1 VGPLSRALAVAAILL
16 GGLVAPAPA
25 LGFTGFGATTA
36 DATFDEAM
44 TFSVD
49 LTGGAPDQLEIL
61 LQFADD
67 DATFV
72 APVRPAGRSATF
84 TWDTASDFVV
94 PNTLVTYRW
103 RAIVDGEA
111 IQSAPA
117 QLRYDD
123 DRAGLDWQQ
132 RQMGR
137 ATVHWYG
144 SAEDAARRFGELS
157 ANGATQAEELLGT
170 SLAGPIDIFVYD
182 SREDFFG
189 ALGPGAREWTGAAAY
204 PNLRTVFMWLGGGP
218 QDYLETAIVHEVTH
232 VVFHDATANPF
243 HEPAQ
248 WLNEGLATWAENRN
262 ADGSRSTVEFEAAG
276 GGLLAFDA
284 ITQAFPISDRGAAL
298 AYSQGSVMVDKI
310 ISEHGEGAIAAIA
323 AAYRDGATDVE
334 AIQAGT
340 GVAADELYAAFYAD
354 FGADAPQPV
363 APAALGD
370 SDVRL
375 PGGGLPSPE
384 PGSTGGGMP
393 VPERPDGA
401 PATNGYDASLL
412 FYGLGVMALVVAVGV
427 LLIVARGARRVE
439 PPEPPEAPEP
449 PDA

>member
-1 VGPLSRALAVAAILL
+1 MERLIRTLAVGTLL
-16 GGLVAPAPA
+16 VGTLVAPSPA
-25 LGFTGFGATTA
+25 RGFTGFGASTA
-36 DATFDEAM
+36 DATFDRSM
-44 TFSVD
+44 TFSIE
-49 LTGGAPDQLEIL
+49 LAGGAPEQLEIL

-72 APVRPAGRSATF
+72 APVRATGGSATF
-84 TWDTASDFVV
+84 TWDAASDFVV

-103 RAIVDGEA
+103 RAIVDGEPTESPA
-111 IQSAPA
+111 A
-117 QLRYDD
+117 QLLYDD
-123 DRAGLDWQQ
+123 DRDGLDWQQ
-132 RQMGR
+132 REMGR

-144 SAEDAARRFGELS
+144 SAEDAAVRFGELS
-157 ANGATQAEELLGT
+157 ADGATQAEELLGT
-170 SLAGPIDIFVYD
+170 ELAGPIDIFVYD

-262 ADGSRSTVEFEAAG
+262 ADGSRSTVEFEASG

-298 AYSQGSVMVDKI
+298 AYSQGTVMVDRI
-310 ISEHGEGAIAAIA
+310 ISEHGEGAIADIA
-323 AAYRDGATDVE
+323 TAYRDGATDAE
-334 AIQAGT
+334 AIEAGT

-354 FGADAPQPV
+354 FGADAPQPI
-363 APAALGD
+363 APSALGD
-370 SDVRL
+370 SDVPL

-384 PGSTGGGMP
+384 PGSSGGGVP
-393 VPERPDGA
+393 VSERPDGA
-401 PATNGYDASLL
+401 LAESGYDASLL
-412 FYGLGVMALVVAVGV
+412 FYGLGVMALVVAGGV
-427 LLIVARGARRVE
+427 LFIVARGARR
-439 PPEPPEAPEP
+439 PPEPPRAPRT
-449 PDA
+449 

>member
-1 VGPLSRALAVAAILL
+1 MGRLTRALAVLALLL
-16 GGLVAPAPA
+16 GALVAPPA
-25 LGFTGFGATTA
+25 ARGFSGFGATSA

-44 TFSVD
+44 TFRVELS
-49 LTGGAPDQLEIL
+49 GGAPEQLEIL

-72 APVRPAGRSATF
+72 APVRPAGDTATF
-84 TWDTASDFVV
+84 TWDAASDFIV

-103 RAIVDGEA
+103 RAIVDGEPME
-111 IQSAPA
+111 SAPA
-117 QLRYDD
+117 QLLYDD
-123 DRAGLDWQQ
+123 DRDGLDWHE
-132 RQMGR
+132 REMGR

-144 SAEDAARRFGELS
+144 SAEDAAVRFGELS
-157 ANGATQAEELLGT
+157 ADGATQAEELLGAD
-170 SLAGPIDIFVYD
+170 LAGPIDIFVYD
-182 SREDFFG
+182 SEDDFFG

-243 HEPAQ
+243 HQPAQ

-262 ADGSRSTVEFEAAG
+262 ADSSRSTVEFEASGA
-276 GGLLAFDA
+276 GLLAFDA

-298 AYSQGSVMVDKI
+298 AYSEGTVMVDRI

-323 AAYRDGATDVE
+323 AAYRDGATDAE
-334 AIQAGT
+334 AIEAGI

-354 FGADAPQPV
+354 FGADAPRPV
-363 APAALGD
+363 APSSLGD
-370 SDVRL
+370 SDVPL

-384 PGSTGGGMP
+384 PGSSGGGVP
-393 VPERPDGA
+393 VDERPDGA
-401 PATNGYDASLL
+401 PAERGYDASLL
-412 FYGLGVMALVVAVGV
+412 FYGLGVMALVVAGGV
-427 LLIVARGARRVE
+427 LVIVARGARRQ
-439 PPEPPEAPEP
+439 PPEP

>member
-1 VGPLSRALAVAAILL
+1 MGRLTRALAVAAFLL
-16 GGLVAPAPA
+16 GVLVAPPA
-25 LGFTGFGATTA
+25 ARGFTGFGATIA

-44 TFSVD
+44 TFSVE
-49 LTGGAPDQLEIL
+49 LAGGAPEQLEIL

-67 DATFV
+67 EATFV
-72 APVRPAGRSATF
+72 APVQPAGGTATF
-84 TWDTASDFVV
+84 TWDAASDFVV

-103 RAIVDGEA
+103 RAIVDGEPME
-111 IQSAPA
+111 SAPA
-117 QLRYDD
+117 QLLYDD
-123 DRAGLDWQQ
+123 DRNGLDW
-132 RQMGR
+132 REREMGR

-144 SAEDAARRFGELS
+144 SAEDAAVRFGELS
-157 ANGATQAEELLGT
+157 ADGATQAEALLGT
-170 SLAGPIDIFVYD
+170 ELAGPIDIFVYD

-262 ADGSRSTVEFEAAG
+262 ADGSRSTVEFEASG

-284 ITQAFPISDRGAAL
+284 ITQAFPISDRGASL
-298 AYSQGSVMVDKI
+298 AYSEGTVMVDRI
-310 ISEHGEGAIAAIA
+310 IADHGEEAIAAIA
-323 AAYRDGATDVE
+323 AAYRDGATDAE
-334 AIQAGT
+334 AIEAGT
-340 GVAADELYAAFYAD
+340 GIAAEDLYDAFYAD

-363 APAALGD
+363 APSALGD
-370 SDVRL
+370 SDVPL

-384 PGSTGGGMP
+384 PGSSGGGAP
-393 VPERPDGA
+393 VGERPDGA
-401 PATNGYDASLL
+401 PAESGYDASLL
-412 FYGLGVMALVVAVGV
+412 FYGLGVMALVVAGGV
-427 LLIVARGARRVE
+427 LLIVARGARRPPE
-439 PPEPPEAPEP
+439 PPEPPEWH
-449 PDA
+449 DA